1 VGGSPFLLHLRHLS
15 SEPPLPLSLDD
26 TGDPLARVWAGEE
39 GRYWDDATDYR
50 GEPVWMA
57 TRFLPET
64 RWGVIVKFDT
74 AEELAPVDEFRRE
87 LVTLGL
93 SLAAFAI
100 LLGAL
105 LGFRFSKPVLDL
117 AGVAKRIHEG
127 ELDARAEIVNQ
138 DEIGLFARTFNEMAD
153 ELERQM
159 KLLREF
165 HTFFDVSLDMMC
177 IAGTDGYFKRV
188 NPAFER
194 TLGWTAEELV
204 QRPFTELVH
213 PEDVDATNREVA
225 KLAQGIPTISFENRF
240 RCADGTYKHLLW
252 TSHPDAQTGTLYAI
266 ARDITELRQVREQF
280 RMALESAPGAMLMV
294 DPDGII
300 ELMND
305 AAADLL
311 QYGREELIG
320 QFVEVLV
327 PDDVRGRHPEL
338 RAGFTRNPTFRPMGE
353 GHEFRARRAD
363 GSEVFVEIGLS
374 PIRTD
379 TGVHVLCSVADLT
392 AHKETERKIDS
403 LARQLEEANARL
415 RAMS

>member
-1 VGGSPFLLHLRHLS
+1 MS
-15 SEPPLPLSLDD
+15 
-26 TGDPLARVWAGEE
+26 DPLARIWAGEE
-39 GRYWDDATDYR
+39 GRYWVDVSDYR

-64 RWGVIVKFDT
+64 RWGVVVKFDE
-74 AEELAPVDEFRRE
+74 AEELARIDAFRTE
-87 LVTLGL
+87 LVNLGL

-100 LLGAL
+100 LLGAI

-127 ELDARAEIVNQ
+127 ELDARAEIASQ

-177 IAGTDGYFKRV
+177 IAGMDGYFKRI

-194 TLGWTAEELV
+194 TLGWTEEELV
-204 QRPFTELVH
+204 SKPFTEFVH
-213 PEDVDATNREVA
+213 PDDVEATQQEVA
-225 KLAQGIPTISFENRF
+225 KLTLGIPTISFENRY

-266 ARDITELRQVREQF
+266 ARDISELKQVREQF
-280 RMALESAPGAMLMV
+280 RLALESSPSAMLMV

-305 AAADLL
+305 AAAELL
-311 QYGREELIG
+311 GYAREELIG
-320 QFVEVLV
+320 QPVEVLV
-327 PDDVRGRHPEL
+327 PDDVRGGHAEL
-338 RAGFTRNPTFRPMGE
+338 RAGFTQSPTFRPMGQ
-353 GHEFRARRAD
+353 GHEFRARRQD
-363 GSEVFVEIGLS
+363 GSEVVVEIGLS

-379 TGVHVLCSVADLT
+379 TGVHVLCAMVDLT
-392 AHKETERKIDS
+392 ARKQAARQIDR
-403 LARQLEEANARL
+403 LARQLEEAKARL
-415 RAMS
+415 RATS